1 MKFFRKSVIKRRMR
15 AAARAMDKLNSAM
28 IRDQMPRWKR
38 QQIWRDIIKSDAAK
52 AEVINLLGGKR

>member
-1 MKFFRKSVIKRRMR
+1 MKFFRRLVIKRRMK
-15 AAARAMDKLNSAM
+15 AASVAIAKLNSAM

-52 AEVINLLGGKR
+52 AEVINLLGGKK